1 MICKLIFEN
10 IFENHYFDLSQSD
23 IYIYKINILMEYL
36 ESLKFFTT

>member
-10 IFENHYFDLSQSD
+10 IFEKHYFDLSQSD
-23 IYIYKINILMEYL
+23 IYKINILMEYL